1 MAGKN
6 YQGAGVIASAS
17 FMPAA
22 AAYGAGDII
31 AAAQALNFT
40 FGDGDAVPPGT
51 IIRILSSVV
60 KIDQT
65 GVISGE
71 TSYALHLYSA
81 TPPSAQADNDTW
93 TLASADL
100 AAYLGSLSL
109 GTPVDMGAACYVK
122 TVGLSEDIALAT
134 TGIGAFGRLV
144 TAGAFTATAVA
155 RQVLLRGVAL

>member
-31 AAAQALNFT
+31 GTAQALNFT
-40 FGDGDAVPPGT
+40 FSDGEAVPPGT
-51 IIRILSSVV
+51 IIRILSTVV

-71 TSYALHLYSA
+71 TSYSLPLYSV
-81 TPPSAQADNDTW
+81 TPPSGQADNDAW
-93 TLASADL
+93 TLASVDL
-100 AAYLGSLSL
+100 PSYLGSLSL
-109 GTPVDMGAACYVK
+109 GTPVDIGAACYIK
-122 TVGLSEDIALAT
+122 TGGLSEDIALV
-134 TGIGAFGRLV
+134 GVGCFSRLV

-155 RQVLLRGVAL
+155 RQVLIRGLAL